1 MEGIPRIHAEPQD
14 EARSKLARLFFD
26 IERNARLS
34 GNAQVL
40 MQLDRVPG
48 LVLGP
53 TNRVSEGA
61 EDAALTEAYAALQ
74 SILVDLEQPTTT
86 KRD

>member
-1 MEGIPRIHAEPQD
+1 MEGIPRIHAAPLG
-14 EARSKLARLFFD
+14 EAREKLARLFSD

-34 GNAQVL
+34 GNARVL

-53 TNRVSEGA
+53 LNRVLEGA

-74 SILVDLEQPTTT
+74 SILMDLEQPTTT